1 MRQRI
6 SHLFLA
12 CASAALL
19 FLLSGIPAAA
29 QQKDAKIKYELKE
42 FLGLQI
48 PPGLDV
54 FALRIPADNPITP
67 EKVELGR
74 LLFFDR
80 ALSNDNTVSCADCH
94 HPNLA
99 FTDGRPVATG
109 IRGQKGGRSA
119 PTLINRAF
127 SASQFW
133 DGRAGS
139 LEQQAKGPM
148 LDPLEMGNRS
158 HEDIVV
164 RLERLDVYRG
174 LFKEAF
180 GTESITI
187 DRVAQAIATFERTLL
202 SGNSPFDRHQ
212 RGDAGAVSAS
222 ARRGFD
228 LFRGKAQCDTCHT
241 GFNFTDEQFHT
252 LGSSY
257 QRSDSDFGLFNVT
270 KRQGDKGKFKTPTLR
285 EIANTGPYMH
295 DGRFRTLEEVVDF
308 YGRGGLDGGRCAP
321 AGIGGLNSLGLPL
334 PVPGALPRV
343 LQQRLPA
350 GLGSAPTEIV
360 PLNLSQKDKRDLVE
374 FLKSLSGEGWQH
386 VESPE
391 RIP

>member
-1 MRQRI
+1 MRERI
-6 SHLFLA
+6 RHLLA
-12 CASAALL
+12 SCASTALL
-19 FLLSGIPAAA
+19 ASLSGTPAAA
-29 QQKDAKIKYELKE
+29 QHKERSPEPVKYELRD

-48 PPGLDV
+48 PQGLDV
-54 FALRIPADNPITP
+54 FGLRIPSDNPITP
-67 EKVELGR
+67 EKIELGK

-80 ALSNDNTVSCADCH
+80 ALSQDNTVSCADCH
-94 HPNLA
+94 HPDLA

-127 SASQFW
+127 SSSQFW
-133 DGRAGS
+133 DGRASS

-164 RLERLDVYRG
+164 RLERLTGYRA

-180 GTESITI
+180 GTDAITI

-202 SGNSPFDRHQ
+202 SGNSPLDRYQ
-212 RGDAGAVSAS
+212 RGDAGAISAS

-228 LFRGKAQCDTCHT
+228 LFRGKAHCDTCHT

-252 LGSSY
+252 LGSGY
-257 QRSDSDFGLFNVT
+257 DRSDSDFGLFNIT
-270 KRQGDKGKFKTPTLR
+270 RRQGDKGKFKTPTLR

-295 DGRFRTLEEVVDF
+295 DGRFKTLDEVVDF
-308 YGRGGLDGGRCAP
+308 YGRGGIEGGRCAP
-321 AGIGGLNSLGLPL
+321 VGIGGSTLGL
-334 PVPGALPRV
+334 PGALPQI
-343 LQQRLPA
+343 LQTRLPTS
-350 GLGSAPTEIV
+350 LSSTPTEIV
-360 PLNLSQKDKRDLVE
+360 PLNLSRKDKRDLVE
-374 FLKSLSGEGWQH
+374 YLKALSGEGWQH
-386 VESPE
+386 VEPPD
-391 RIP
+391 RNP